1 MDARSQLE
9 AAATRMKLLVES
21 DLVNTLRAENEATV
35 RLRIVDEVLSILGW
49 QKHEYGLER
58 VTSTGGY
65 TDYRLSIE
73 NQTRLIVEAKR
84 IGIMQPFLKAV
95 RQPQYT
101 NFFLYHRCGSEMKAL
116 FDQCLAYCAQC
127 GVPYAIATTG
137 EIWMIFL
144 GFKYGTEWGKL
155 RAFVFHSLEDISER
169 FHDFYGLISRDA
181 VKNNSL
187 EEKFASM
194 VLIKPNI
201 TVHPRE
207 QLEQASSLGQT
218 PHRQVIRAF
227 FDQFMGDITRPG
239 QEKML
244 EQCYVENYE
253 LNEFSREL
261 QQILQ
266 YDAMLDEAEDTIDE
280 IDKTVLEKELEYQSY
295 SRNPKTILLVGNV
308 GAGKSTF
315 IHRFS
320 RYEAQPDRNVC
331 TIVDL
336 IDHATKKIE
345 PTRAEEQHLAR
356 LALERLASEFRGKMN
371 PYSSDVQRGC
381 FEVELN
387 RFKTQRQV
395 LFKQDPASYALKE
408 EEHILFLNQNHYK
421 HLTGYL
427 KYIRKKRYRVWLA
440 FDNVDRGS
448 ESYQAFIYAFA
459 HQLSADTGCV
469 TLITLRQDTFLEA
482 QEAGFLDVRSSDI
495 VFQLKSPEFRQVV
508 SRRRKFIEHMIER
521 NEVSRPFKDATDL
534 IGVLNWHLT
543 RLVLTEDDFVRL
555 LITTFSLNNVRY
567 GLQMLRDYYTSS
579 HSTFH
584 EFYQNHPYPDSID
597 EATTL
602 HYEQEAN
609 RLLQALM
616 LGNSW
621 NYQETRSEIS
631 NAFWVSPLE
640 KMSHFLMLRVL
651 AYLSIQRD
659 VTSPRISTRYDR
671 MCNDFISLGYQRH
684 HINNVI
690 RKLLYAGLIVSPT
703 LPDNPVAEVKMD
715 IPDPLPR
722 DMKIAITGRGHY
734 YLKKLASHK
743 YYQARVGEDT
753 VWYNEQLANEYM
765 KCLQETLPE
774 QRSGSDDTLLAT
786 NAREIFLRYLA
797 KSLLEESQSYIRFTS
812 EDWAQLM
819 NDLVERSIF
828 GKTITKPF
836 YVTEAEALDMLK
848 ELLQEALFGN
858 DKVQIE
864 IKNIKSEE
872 R

>member
-1 MDARSQLE
+1 MDASSQRE
-9 AAATRMKLLVES
+9 SAVNQMKHLVGS
-21 DLVNTLRAENEATV
+21 DLVNTLRGENEATV
-35 RLRIVDEVLSILGW
+35 RLCMIDEVLSLVGW
-49 QKHEYGLER
+49 QKHDYKPER
-58 VTSTGGY
+58 ITSTGRY

-73 NQTRLIVEAKR
+73 NQPRLIVEAKR
-84 IGIMQPFLKAV
+84 IGAIEPFPKSIRL
-95 RQPQYT
+95 PQYT
-101 NFFLYHRCGSEMKAL
+101 NSFLYYRCGSDMKAL

-137 EIWMIFL
+137 ELWIVLL

-155 RAFVFHSLEDISER
+155 RAFVFHSLEDIAER
-169 FHDFYGLISRDA
+169 FHDFYGLISREA
-181 VKNNSL
+181 VRNNSL
-187 EEKFASM
+187 EEKFANM

-201 TVHPRE
+201 AVYPRE
-207 QLEQASSLGQT
+207 ELGQEST
-218 PHRQVIRAF
+218 VGQAPHRQVIRAF

-261 QQILQ
+261 QQILH
-266 YDAMLDEAEDTIDE
+266 YDATFDKLEDPVDEA
-280 IDKTVLEKELEYQSY
+280 DKTILEKELEYQSH
-295 SRNPKTILLVGNV
+295 SRSPKTILLVGNV

-320 RYEAQPDRNVC
+320 KYEARLERNVC
-331 TIVDL
+331 TIIDL
-336 IDHATKKIE
+336 INHVTKVE
-345 PTRAEEQHLAR
+345 PDRAEGQLLAEFVI
-356 LALERLASEFRGKMN
+356 ERLASEFREKTS
-371 PYSSDVQRGC
+371 PYSPAILRGC
-381 FEVELN
+381 FEVECN

-395 LFKQDPASYALKE
+395 LFRQDPESYALKE
-408 EEHILFLNQNHYK
+408 EEYLLSLYQNHYK

-482 QEAGFLDVRSSDI
+482 QEAGFLDVRSSDVI
-495 VFQLKSPEFRQVV
+495 FQLRAPEFRQVV
-508 SRRRKFIEHMIER
+508 SKRRKFIERMIER
-521 NEVSRPFKDATDL
+521 NEVSKPFKDAIDL
-534 IGVLNWHLT
+534 ISVLNWHVT
-543 RLVLTEDDFVRL
+543 RLVLTDDDFVRL
-555 LITTFSLNNVRY
+555 FITTFSLNNVRY
-567 GLQMLRDYYTSS
+567 GLQMLRDYYTSR

-584 EFYQNHPYPDSID
+584 EFYQNHPNRESIE
-597 EATTL
+597 EAVSL
-602 HYEQEAN
+602 NYEQEAN

-651 AYLSIQRD
+651 AYLSIQRNM
-659 VTSPRISTRYDR
+659 TSARISTRYDKV
-671 MCNDFISLGYQRH
+671 CNDFISLGYQRH
-684 HINNVI
+684 HMNNVI
-690 RKLLYAGLIVSPT
+690 RKLLYAGLIASPT
-703 LPDNPVAEVKMD
+703 LPDNPAAEVKRD

-722 DMKIAITGRGHY
+722 DMKIALTGRGHY

-743 YYQARVGEDT
+743 YYQTRVGEDT
-753 VWYNEQLANEYM
+753 IWYNEQLAHEYM
-765 KCLQETLPE
+765 MCLQESLPE

-786 NAREIFLRYLA
+786 DAREIFLKYLA

-819 NDLVERSIF
+819 NDLVERSVF
-828 GKTITKPF
+828 GKTITKPV
-836 YVTEAEALDMLK
+836 YVTEAEARDMLK
-848 ELLQEALFGN
+848 ELLQEALCSHE
-858 DKVQIE
+858 KAQIE
-864 IKNIKSEE
+864 IKSAKSGKS
-872 R
+872 